1 MPMRPTLAL
10 IATRPGSL
18 QDSLVALMTTMHQVN
33 AVLIA
38 EDAAS
43 ALRTMAQH
51 RPALVVLEL
60 DLSAEER
67 HTTLQEIKTRWPL
80 TRCIAL
86 ADDVQGQQEA
96 ESAGADVVLI
106 KGYPAAKLIAAIE
119 GLLSQEEEGGACAD

>member
-18 QDSLVALMTTMHQVN
+18 QDSLVALMTTMPQVN

-51 RPALVVLEL
+51 RPPLVVLEL
-60 DLSAEER
+60 GLPAEER
-67 HTTLQEIKTRWPL
+67 HAVLNEIKTRWPL

-86 ADDVQGQQEA
+86 ADDIEQQREA
-96 ESAGADVVLI
+96 KSAGADVVLI
-106 KGYPAAKLIAAIE
+106 KGFAAAKLIATVE
-119 GLLSQEEEGGACAD
+119 ELLSQKEKGRAK